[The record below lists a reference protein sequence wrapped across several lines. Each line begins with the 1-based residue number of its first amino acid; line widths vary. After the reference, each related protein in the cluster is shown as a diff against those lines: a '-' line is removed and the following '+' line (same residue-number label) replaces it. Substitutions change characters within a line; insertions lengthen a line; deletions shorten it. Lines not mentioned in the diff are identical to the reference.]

1 MKKKYLL
8 WIAMVA
14 IGCMS
19 CNNEWEDEQF
29 TQLVSFK
36 ATLNSDGVSP
46 IYVRYQT
53 DGVKRYDV
61 PVLVSGSTVNSQDRT
76 VHIGLDPDTLVSL
89 NLERFGTYRT
99 ELYYKQLDPQYYTMP
114 ETVKIPAGQRQTLLP
129 IDFTLGGM
137 DNANPLNMV
146 EQYVLPLTIK
156 DDESYDYES
165 NKHKHYRKALL
176 NVIPFNDYSGI
187 YDGSKSLIYLE
198 GQKDAFTVSKHKA
211 YVYNDNTI
219 FFYMGL
225 RDANYIDCKYY
236 KLFVEFTDEYF
247 EGKYKLKIW
256 TDNGGADGNN
266 FALVKEV
273 DLVGEAREK
282 QPLYTITEEM
292 DATKPYL
299 KHVYY
304 TLYIDYT
311 FEDYTLSPGNRL
323 KYTVNGTLSMQRDLN
338 TLIPDMDQQIQWD

>member
-156 DDESYDYES
+156 MM
-165 NKHKHYRKALL
+165 NHMIM
-176 NVIPFNDYSGI
+176 N
-187 YDGSKSLIYLE
+187 LIS
-198 GQKDAFTVSKHKA
+198 TS
-211 YVYNDNTI
+211 TI
-219 FFYMGL
+219 G
-225 RDANYIDCKYY
+225 
-236 KLFVEFTDEYF
+236 KLY
-247 EGKYKLKIW
+247 
-256 TDNGGADGNN
+256 
-266 FALVKEV
+266 
-273 DLVGEAREK
+273 
-282 QPLYTITEEM
+282 
-292 DATKPYL
+292 
-299 KHVYY
+299 
-304 TLYIDYT
+304 
-311 FEDYTLSPGNRL
+311 
-323 KYTVNGTLSMQRDLN
+323 
-338 TLIPDMDQQIQWD
+338 